1 MANEKVQL
9 REAIKKAEAN
19 LYKISKQAEEA
30 EKFNSMLKEVYDSLL
45 LMERITEEN
54 PALNSIVSEAIK
66 EKKLVS
72 LYKKMEETLEKTRTG
87 INSFEDHETRTKLFL
102 ENFRTNRTYYFNNFD
117 SMTDFI
123 KQAYPLFSISR
134 VVFKPEFI
142 GTVKLDSI
150 AETIKEEA
158 KGNQEL
164 SIPTEKINELIELIE
179 KKGMLKN
186 SRIENELLKIVLKG
200 NNEISV
206 DSDNSR
212 IRRLDRLCKQF
223 DGNWKEEWTKKNKL
237 T

>member
-223 DGNWKEEWTKKNKL
+223 DGNWKEE
-237 T
+237 